1 MPRGRLTPCSTERN
15 SKKSGKFYHLEERWI
30 KTGRMLLK
38 SLGARGVVY
47 LGKAVLG
54 NSSQGSHQPLCTAE
68 PYQKN
73 KTTPHPPPKIKP
85 IEYLLN
91 GSMRGRGK
99 KLPPALKRQRQSDLQ
114 VQGQPGQSELQDI
127 QDCYTETLSQE
138 IKKN

>member
-1 MPRGRLTPCSTERN
+1 MEIVVKDLISLSAQLNPI
-15 SKKSGKFYHLEERWI
+15 KKTK
-30 KTGRMLLK
+30 
-38 SLGARGVVY
+38 
-47 LGKAVLG
+47 
-54 NSSQGSHQPLCTAE
+54 QPLT
-68 PYQKN
+68 
-73 KTTPHPPPKIKP
+73 PPPKIKP